1 MESLSDSHVSG
12 YLASL
17 LGTSP
22 SEISSALAES
32 PANVNVILS
41 RQICGS
47 LTSSRGGLDNPQ
59 NRPVCR
65 ILGESEFLQV
75 VRTEG
80 LASILFTLARIYDA
94 GHIAICRNLASA
106 KRGKSHNT
114 DLLKQPCLDIYSLA
128 QGILDGVHSI
138 DDDIDV
144 LSSDTRPGILC
155 ATWAVVPAMSFAQ
168 LPILGSLSDILPG
181 EQTVA
186 REYAGIGGGGGSDVV
201 SASLLGHLLRRN
213 GKEMNLLVSTRT
225 WRTGSQGRAGSKM
238 GVKREIHKHNG
249 PAFLHGKPISG
260 TYRVTKETFS
270 EGRDL
275 ETVPI
280 SHHENVFII
289 LDQGEESSDVTE
301 DEKAE
306 LSLQLE
312 AVLTQRSQVDTVVIV
327 DTGGDVFG
335 GNSPG
340 FSTPDQDVRAQR
352 AAASLSHIYPNL
364 VTAVLA
370 PGVDAPIDAEEKAEK
385 AGGMVYHPTPEE
397 QDLLLNLLVHEYQM
411 DGSNPSRFGKT
422 TLCLQAALRGE
433 RGWTSLNL
441 PRHVVDT
448 WDNPWS
454 SFAFIRECMTHII
467 LMPLTRLLPLIDPPE
482 I

>member
-1 MESLSDSHVSG
+1 MESPPDSHFAS
-12 YLASL
+12 YLATL
-17 LGTSP
+17 LGIPS
-22 SEISSALAES
+22 SEISYALAES

-41 RQICGS
+41 RQFGGILSSYQDLG
-47 LTSSRGGLDNPQ
+47 TSQ

-65 ILGESEFLQV
+65 ILGESEFLQA
-75 VRTEG
+75 VRKES
-80 LASILFTLARIYDA
+80 LARILFTLARIYDA
-94 GHIAICRNLASA
+94 GHIAICKNLASA

-128 QGILDGVHSI
+128 QAIRDGTHKV
-138 DDDIDV
+138 DDDINV
-144 LSSDTRPGILC
+144 LSSDSRPGTLS

-168 LPILGSLSDILPG
+168 IPPLGSLSDILPG
-181 EQTVA
+181 EQSAA
-186 REYAGIGGGGGSDVV
+186 REYAGIGGGGGSDVI

-213 GKEMNLLVSTRT
+213 GKEMNLLISTRT
-225 WRTGSQGRAGSKM
+225 WRTGSQGPAGSKM
-238 GVKREIHKHNG
+238 GVKREIHKHKG
-249 PAFLHGKPISG
+249 PASLDGKPIPG

-280 SHHENVFII
+280 SHHEDVFIV
-289 LDQGEESSDVTE
+289 LDQGEESSDIPE

-306 LSLQLE
+306 LSLQFE
-312 AVLTQRSQVDTVVIV
+312 AVLAERSQVDTVVIV

-385 AGGMVYHPTPEE
+385 AGGRVYHPTPDE

-454 SFAFIRECMTHII
+454 SFTFIRECMTHII

-482 I
+482 S